1 MFYFT
6 KGSCRRGTDTLAGAV
21 AAFQFRKPGFN
32 RIIALAQRV
41 IISIRNQRR
50 IILIIGGIMFF
61 YFSRQT
67 GKLLRRF
74 GSR

>member
-1 MFYFT
+1 M
-6 KGSCRRGTDTLAGAV
+6 
-21 AAFQFRKPGFN
+21 N
-32 RIIALAQRV
+32 
-41 IISIRNQRR
+41 ISIMRPGALPVACGYQRR
-50 IILIIGGIMFF
+50 IILLIGGIMFF